1 MGSVSAAHLVQ
12 FYSGA
17 ERLAQSLSSIFADSL
32 LRGETVVVVA
42 GNDHREALDTALVDA
57 GVNLAA
63 ENRSGRYL
71 QVDVDQALDGLMR
84 PKGPDAELFNST
96 IGDTIDQARRRTG
109 TVNAYGEMVG
119 VLAQRGD
126 LPSALQLEGLWEAVL
141 QRNPLRLLCG
151 YPRDVVGRTSPAF
164 DSICAAHDAVLVS
177 REPEEPALSASLDLP
192 LRPDAVT
199 TARLATGDMLAAWG
213 VLDAAALAD
222 AGVVV
227 SELVEAAVR
236 ARATRVSLGLAM
248 DGDQVLVSVTDAEL
262 RTPSAA
268 AEPELAAIGRSC
280 ALLTSLTQAWGVE
293 TLPAGRRL
301 WARLGRPAS

>member
-42 GNDHREALDTALVDA
+42 GNDHREALDTALGDA

-63 ENRSGRYL
+63 EYRSGRYL

-126 LPSALQLEGLWEAVL
+126 LPSALQLES
-141 QRNPLRLLCG
+141 R
-151 YPRDVVGRTSPAF
+151 GRPYSSATRSACSAGTPGTSW
-164 DSICAAHDAVLVS
+164 AA
-177 REPEEPALSASLDLP
+177 
-192 LRPDAVT
+192 
-199 TARLATGDMLAAWG
+199 
-213 VLDAAALAD
+213 
-222 AGVVV
+222 
-227 SELVEAAVR
+227 R
-236 ARATRVSLGLAM
+236 ARPSTASARRT
-248 DGDQVLVSVTDAEL
+248 
-262 RTPSAA
+262 TPSSSAA
-268 AEPELAAIGRSC
+268 SRRSPRSAPRSTFLC
-280 ALLTSLTQAWGVE
+280 AMT
-293 TLPAGRRL
+293 P
-301 WARLGRPAS
+301 